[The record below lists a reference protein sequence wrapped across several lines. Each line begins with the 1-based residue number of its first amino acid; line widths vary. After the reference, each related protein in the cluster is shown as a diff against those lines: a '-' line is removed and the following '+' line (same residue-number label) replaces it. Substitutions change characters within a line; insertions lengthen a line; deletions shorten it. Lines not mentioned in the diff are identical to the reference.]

1 MTQPANN
8 KTILVIEAP
17 YYRKITDGMIEGATP
32 ILTEAGYG
40 IERLVVP
47 GAFEIPAA
55 CEMAI
60 QRGLK
65 DPHLRYAGILAFG
78 CVIRG
83 ETTHYDHI
91 CNEVSRA
98 IMDLTIHHRFAIGF
112 GVLTCESMD
121 QAEVRADPARKNKG
135 GEAARAVV
143 RMIDVRRHFQG
154 REDGK

>member
-1 MTQPANN
+1 MTQPANRR
-8 KTILVIEAP
+8 TVLVIEAP

-32 ILTEAGYG
+32 VLQEAGLG
-40 IERLVVP
+40 IQRLAVT

-60 QRGLK
+60 QAGLK
-65 DPHLRYAGILAFG
+65 DPHQRYAGILALG

-98 IMDLTIHHRFAIGF
+98 IMDLTVDHQFPIGF
-112 GVLTCESMD
+112 GVLTCETME
-121 QAEVRADPARKNKG
+121 QAEVRADPKRKNKG
-135 GEAARAVV
+135 AEAARAIV
-143 RMIDVRRHFQG
+143 RMIEVRRHFQG
-154 REDGK
+154 RNDA